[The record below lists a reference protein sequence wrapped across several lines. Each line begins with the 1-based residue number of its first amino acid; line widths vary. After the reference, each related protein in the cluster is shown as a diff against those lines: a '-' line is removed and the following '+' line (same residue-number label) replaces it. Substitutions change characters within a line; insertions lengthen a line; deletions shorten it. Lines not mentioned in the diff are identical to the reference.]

1 MKVSKKDWDEYNK
14 WKEQQKEVKDSV
26 RANNT
31 ERTRIVDGKD
41 ERQEVDDSSVHLGK
55 RVHSENQDR
64 ESIESNGTVD
74 LELSPNI
81 ANDISKLETDTESV
95 QCGVCNELYQ
105 FETGKIP
112 DKCPNCGVSWV
123 EEQ

>member
-14 WKEQQKEVKDSV
+14 WKEQQKEVRDIV

-95 QCGVCNELYQ
+95 QCGVCSELYQ
-105 FETGKIP
+105 FEYGKIP